1 MSYRCYCFPWS
12 VVSIAFIAY
21 VMFSKRGRQWQHLL
35 LRPAGRGI
43 MRRCRLRIHWK
54 AMATF
59 VVASC
64 GQGNHA
70 KMQVKDSLGGNSNVC
85 CCARRAGKS
94 CEDAG
99 NRIHWEAMA
108 TFVVASCGSLL
119 CYGATVVAHYR
130 ALAAERD
137 LQKLLSWG
145 HGVSFIREDFSSTQ
159 PKGKTDCT

>member
-70 KMQVKDSLGGNSNVC
+70 KMQVKDSLGGNGNVC
-85 CCARRAGKS
+85 CCVLRGLALLWDYGCRVLPCLATYSASKNYSLGDMAYRLSEDTFLRHNQRKRPTAHKRLSTRVFHSTLTLRSRRRG
-94 CEDAG
+94 
-99 NRIHWEAMA
+99 W
-108 TFVVASCGSLL
+108 
-119 CYGATVVAHYR
+119 
-130 ALAAERD
+130 
-137 LQKLLSWG
+137 
-145 HGVSFIREDFSSTQ
+145 
-159 PKGKTDCT
+159 